1 MIFHF
6 FGQAEVPTAVGGVGN
21 DRGVVQEEALGRK
34 VYGATLLALFST
46 MKSVY
51 FAERMSLSL
60 TQRQYRA

>member
-34 VYGATLLALFST
+34 VYGATLLALFSLEKCPFRT
-46 MKSVY
+46 KNV
-51 FAERMSLSL
+51 
-60 TQRQYRA
+60 T